1 MNLTKMEKMVLN
13 ALRNNDYNDCYQ
25 ENGTWAFVVTYY
37 SGLDPK
43 QARGAFSS
51 VIKKG
56 LAGFQEDPEEDIA
69 WLTDKGK
76 ELFDNA
82 DGEECLWGGP
92 RLLKIEDE
100 VETKKEIKEEKT
112 MTVKEMRAEAKAM
125 GIKGYSRMSK
135 EELKERIEEAKATE
149 AQTEKR
155 TTVIVRAFTGMLL
168 GEFEVVEETKK
179 LLIVKT
185 KKGDALKF
193 DKSTGLQTN
202 GNNPKF
208 ANHIE
213 L

>member
-1 MNLTKMEKMVLN
+1 MTYEALKKYKGYTIAKVTAKDYFILNETGEKIAPSKDSGITSFRYQKDAKVFID
-13 ALRNNDYNDCYQ
+13 ALELEQ
-25 ENGTWAFVVTYY
+25 E
-37 SGLDPK
+37 
-43 QARGAFSS
+43 
-51 VIKKG
+51 
-56 LAGFQEDPEEDIA
+56 EE
-69 WLTDKGK
+69 
-76 ELFDNA
+76 
-82 DGEECLWGGP
+82 
-92 RLLKIEDE
+92 E
-100 VETKKEIKEEKT
+100 VKKEREEKT

-135 EELKERIEEAKATE
+135 EELQEKIEEAKAAET
-149 AQTEKR
+149 QTEKR

-168 GEFEVVEETKK
+168 GEFEVVKETEK